1 MAVALALPVT
11 LAPSALAPDA
21 DADAD
26 ADVGVVDAAAEA
38 EAEPEAEMEAEADA
52 LPVTDAPAADVGAAA
67 PVAECASDLAI
78 DESPMM
84 VKAAGGTDAAEVVAV
99 PVAVA

>member
-26 ADVGVVDAAAEA
+26 VGAVDAAAEA